1 MQNIVF
7 INAEYRVYK
16 CRMVGNQMILIGNFA
31 GKLTLKK
38 GGSRPQKKKHYCVNV
53 PATSKYDTEV
63 AFGER
68 QDFVGR

>member
-38 GGSRPQKKKHYCVNV
+38 DLNITFKRGAHAPKKRNGLK
-53 PATSKYDTEV
+53 
-63 AFGER
+63 
-68 QDFVGR
+68 